1 MHLNTSTCIKKLK
14 IRKGVTIIKKI
25 IENINY
31 YKLIDIG
38 FMPIPER
45 VHQDEKALLEEIN
58 LAEKILEHK
67 FNVDTIQALN

>member
-1 MHLNTSTCIKKLK
+1 MHMTTSTCIKKLK

-45 VHQDEKALLEEIN
+45 VHQE
-58 LAEKILEHK
+58 
-67 FNVDTIQALN
+67 